1 MKRRSLAA
9 LCATVVVLLIAGS
22 PALAGESISG
32 GRWAGSA
39 LDPGPTA
46 VDVGSYNLSGTFRRD
61 INRSVQVTLSAS
73 PAGTGACGIEPTV
86 LPPGTTPRGFAANV
100 PIPCNG
106 IYTLAATAVTTDNN
120 AVFPEETA
128 TLDRQVAVSAP
139 APQVTGVEASAQGR
153 TITVI
158 WNDMLPEAPDLAGY
172 VVERSI
178 NGSAF
183 EEVAATNPDELFYDD
198 SDLPSSKG
206 TATYRVLAVRPSP
219 DGDKVSVASEEA
231 ATPFVAAPRTGG
243 SGGDG
248 GSDGGSGTDGSG
260 SDGGSGGS
268 DGGGGGSDGSGAGGS
283 SKPRVSAPR
292 VFSGTFL
299 PPLLRPVSQT
309 VTTPTTL
316 DTGYDES
323 LPYAR
328 RSGGGDDEPALASES
343 TSSILTD
350 GKPGRGMVIPVATSL
365 VLAIWA
371 IHLRMLARA
380 ARPVA
385 SP

>member
-1 MKRRSLAA
+1 VA
-9 LCATVVVLLIAGS
+9 LLVAGS
-22 PALAGESISG
+22 PAFAEESVSS

-73 PAGTGACGIEPTV
+73 PAGTGACGIEPIA
-86 LPPGTTPRGFAANV
+86 LPAGTTPRGFTG
-100 PIPCNG
+100 IILMPCNG

-178 NGSAF
+178 DGGTF
-183 EEVAATNPDELFYDD
+183 EEVASTNPDELFYDD

-219 DGDKVSVASEEA
+219 DGDKVSIASDEA
-231 ATPFVAAPRTGG
+231 ATPFAAAPRTETGGGTGG
-243 SGGDG
+243 SGADG
-248 GSDGGSGTDGSG
+248 SGTGSGSDGSSES

-268 DGGGGGSDGSGAGGS
+268 DGSGSGGSGRPGGPTSGPG
-283 SKPRVSAPR
+283 RR
-292 VFSGTFL
+292 CL
-299 PPLLRPVSQT
+299 P
-309 VTTPTTL
+309 
-316 DTGYDES
+316 
-323 LPYAR
+323 
-328 RSGGGDDEPALASES
+328 
-343 TSSILTD
+343 
-350 GKPGRGMVIPVATSL
+350 PGRGRCSSAG
-365 VLAIWA
+365 
-371 IHLRMLARA
+371 RRA
-380 ARPVA
+380 ATCGACSGRCRRRCRARCVCTAASGPVRRTR
-385 SP
+385 